1 MAGKPEIFYTDSN
14 VETEPTKSEISNRGD
29 VNDSDQLLKLGK
41 KPVLKRNFSFWSI
54 LSLSVTVLI
63 TWEASL
69 VLFSQGLENGGP
81 GGLIY
86 TYIVIWV
93 GNLSTFSAL
102 CEVVSMAPTA
112 AAQYHWVYMLAPK
125 RSRNLLSFV
134 TGWVTAAGW
143 QGSVASAAYLSGSLL
158 QALAVLT
165 TPSWV
170 PALWRETLLSIAIMA
185 FCMIVAVFLNF
196 LLPKIEICI
205 LVLHITAFVGILVVL
220 ARMGE
225 HGDAASV
232 FTTFT
237 NGGMWPNQGIS
248 VMVGMIGNA
257 FAFIGAD
264 AAFHL
269 AEEIHNPSALIPK
282 SMIIGILL
290 NGTLGLAM
298 LIGVCFSL
306 VSLKGEPQS
315 AFPMLDVF
323 QAVTNSVAGA
333 AAMGSIIFSMGTCA
347 LIGLFV
353 SASRVLW
360 SFARDHGVPFWRT
373 VSKVN
378 PKSQVPVWAVS
389 ITAVI
394 TCLLTL
400 INIGSAV
407 ALNDVL
413 SLSIS
418 CLYAS
423 YLVVLVLLLH
433 RRMTGAIA
441 EPSGDE
447 DEIFSPDR
455 LVWGPWRM
463 NALLGTVNNMFA
475 CCYLVFVLFFSFW
488 PPATPVKADTMN
500 YSCLGTGAVVIFS
513 VVYYFALAKR
523 QYNGPVVEV

>member
-1 MAGKPEIFYTDSN
+1 MEEEDKEYWLGF
-14 VETEPTKSEISNRGD
+14 EIS
-29 VNDSDQLLKLGK
+29 
-41 KPVLKRNFSFWSI
+41 I
-54 LSLSVTVLI
+54 L
-63 TWEASL
+63 
-69 VLFSQGLENGGP
+69 
-81 GGLIY
+81 
-86 TYIVIWV
+86 
-93 GNLSTFSAL
+93 
-102 CEVVSMAPTA
+102 TA
-112 AAQYHWVYMLAPK
+112 RQ
-125 RSRNLLSFV
+125 
-134 TGWVTAAGW
+134 
-143 QGSVASAAYLSGSLL
+143 
-158 QALAVLT
+158 
-165 TPSWV
+165 
-170 PALWRETLLSIAIMA
+170 
-185 FCMIVAVFLNF
+185 
-196 LLPKIEICI
+196 
-205 LVLHITAFVGILVVL
+205 
-220 ARMGE
+220 
-225 HGDAASV
+225 
-232 FTTFT
+232 
-237 NGGMWPNQGIS
+237 
-248 VMVGMIGNA
+248 
-257 FAFIGAD
+257 
-264 AAFHL
+264 
-269 AEEIHNPSALIPK
+269 
-282 SMIIGILL
+282 
-290 NGTLGLAM
+290 
-298 LIGVCFSL
+298 
-306 VSLKGEPQS
+306 
-315 AFPMLDVF
+315 
-323 QAVTNSVAGA
+323 
-333 AAMGSIIFSMGTCA
+333 
-347 LIGLFV
+347 
-353 SASRVLW
+353 
-360 SFARDHGVPFWRT
+360 
-373 VSKVN
+373 VN